1 MWPQHKILSVTKML
15 YFYWFLAVCVWRGY
29 IIRINKAYSNRTFFN
44 TDFSLSLCR
53 FHKGTSLLRTNKI
66 TETRTPASYIRVG
79 LPQVHIYIRGYL
91 CSGET
96 RILHLHQTWRSGGQ
110 ASRSLVVFFFFLS
123 FRNLLW
129 TVRGTSQS
137 PPITQFTWPTSR
149 PKISPAEKFAFLI
162 GCSIQT
168 SLARTLKLGTA
179 GHMEGER
186 SCVLM
191 EEIIGQVNDKSAVL
205 IH

>member
-79 LPQVHIYIRGYL
+79 LPQVHIYIPLQRRNQNPSSSSDMKVGWAGFKK
-91 CSGET
+91 S
-96 RILHLHQTWRSGGQ
+96 
-110 ASRSLVVFFFFLS
+110 AFFFFLS

-168 SLARTLKLGTA
+168 SLPKTLKLGTA

-191 EEIIGQVNDKSAVL
+191 EEIIGQVNEKSAVL